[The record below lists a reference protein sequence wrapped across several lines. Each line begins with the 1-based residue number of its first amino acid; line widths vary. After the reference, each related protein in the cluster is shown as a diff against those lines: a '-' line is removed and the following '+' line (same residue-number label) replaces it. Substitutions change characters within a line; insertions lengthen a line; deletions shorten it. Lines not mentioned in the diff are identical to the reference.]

1 MFYICFALSGV
12 VLVACVLTVV
22 ALTSWMFEL
31 QHRVKLHFLYF
42 SLLYLLNAPE
52 KQTGGPHRI
61 CFGVE
66 IRPETFA

>member
-31 QHRVKLHFLYF
+31 QH
-42 SLLYLLNAPE
+42 
-52 KQTGGPHRI
+52 
-61 CFGVE
+61 
-66 IRPETFA
+66 